1 MLLDQWKKRVIFFIS
16 ICMSLFALYAALTQ
30 EFEAYFQ
37 RTLFLGFCLVLVFL
51 TRPAT
56 RRYPVFSFWA
66 LDLPLVLLSLVP
78 VIYGC
83 YEHQE
88 LSLRVGESTAADFA
102 VGLGFILLIFE
113 ATRRAVGWPILI
125 LTIIL
130 VLYTLYG
137 PYLPSAV
144 GHAGYSLR
152 ELVELN
158 YMSLDGIYGVTLG
171 VVVDFIFIFVIFGAL
186 LEACGGVA
194 RFTEVAK
201 ALMGWQ
207 TGGPAKAAVL
217 ASGIMGSLS
226 GSSAANVVTTGS
238 FTIPMMKRLGYSAT
252 FAGAVEAA
260 ASTGGQIMPPIM
272 GASAF
277 VIMAILGVS
286 YLDVCKATVVPAI
299 FYFVSVGI
307 CVHYFSKKVGLRGLP
322 REELPPVW
330 PALIRSLPML
340 VPVVVII
347 GILAYGYTAIMAGFW
362 AVISLLVFSSLQK
375 ETRLTPQKFFSSLGV
390 GSLNILGI
398 AIVCACAGIIVSCFL
413 VTGLGM
419 RISAF
424 ISEIAATK
432 FFLPGLSMYVALGFA
447 ALACIVLG
455 MGMPTVGAYIIV
467 ATLGAPALID
477 LGFSPMATHVFVFF
491 YGILSNVTPPV
502 ALAAYAA
509 TPIAG
514 EGTNAWRIGWR
525 AFTFTLASFII
536 PFIFIENTA
545 LLLEGPMWKIAYSV
559 MIVWVAVLAFNIAIV
574 GYCARRLLAW
584 ERVLLVV
591 GALLLFEKSYLT
603 DAFGMAIFCA
613 VLLWQ
618 GKIHP
623 TLKTAG
629 GSLAGGGTKG

>member
-1 MLLDQWKKRVIFFIS
+1 MLLDQWKKRIIFFIS
-16 ICMSLFALYAALTQ
+16 ICMSFFALYAALTQ
-30 EFEAYFQ
+30 DFEAYFQ
-37 RTLFLGFCLVLVFL
+37 RTIFLGFCLVLVFL

-56 RRYPVFSFWA
+56 RRRSLFSFWA
-66 LDLPLVLLSLVP
+66 LDLPLVILSLVP
-78 VIYGC
+78 VVYGG
-83 YEHQE
+83 YEHHD
-88 LSLRVGESTAADFA
+88 LFLRVGESTTADFA
-102 VGLGFILLIFE
+102 VGLLFILLIFE

-130 VLYTLYG
+130 MLYTLYG
-137 PYLPSAV
+137 TLLPPAI

-186 LEACGGVA
+186 LEACGGVQ

-238 FTIPMMKRLGYSAT
+238 FTIPMMKRLGYSST

-286 YLDVCKATVVPAI
+286 YLDVCKATVMPAI

-307 CVHYFSKKVGLRGLP
+307 CVHYFSKKIGLRGLP

-330 PALIRSLPML
+330 PSLVQAAPML

-347 GILAYGYTAIMAGFW
+347 GILAWGYTAIMAGFW
-362 AVISLLVFSSLQK
+362 AVISLLVFSTLQK
-375 ETRLTPQKFFSSLGV
+375 GTRLTPQKFLSSLSV

-398 AIVCACAGIIVSCFL
+398 AIVCASAGIIVSCFL

-424 ISEIAATK
+424 ISEIAGAK
-432 FFLPGLSMYVALGFA
+432 LFLPGLAMYVALGFA

-514 EGTNAWRIGWR
+514 EGTNAWKIGWR
-525 AFTFTLASFII
+525 AFTFTLSSFII

-545 LLLEGPMWKIAYSV
+545 LLLDGSLWKIIYTLI
-559 MIVWVAVLAFNIAIV
+559 IVGVAILSFNLAIV
-574 GYCARRLLAW
+574 GYCSRKLLAW
-584 ERVLLVV
+584 ERVLFIV
-591 GALLLFEKSYLT
+591 GALLLFEKNYLT
-603 DAFGMAIFCA
+603 DGIGMGIVCA
-613 VLLWQ
+613 LLLWQ
-618 GKIHP
+618 SRKRGAVQKSP
-623 TLKTAG
+623 AG
-629 GSLAGGGTKG
+629 A